1 MRPETQNS
9 TRIEWIEKYLAEA
22 EQLIYANNVEG
33 GLELMNNLLY
43 EEPGYGTLHN
53 YLGWAYLYYTP
64 DIARA
69 ELHLKMAMRFNEM
82 YAPPYLHLGTL
93 YIRAMNYK
101 EAIAILEKGLVL
113 PNANR
118 YAFLD
123 NIAQAYELNGEY
135 KNAIN
140 AYKTALKA
148 TVGHES
154 NTLMESIKRCRK
166 KRLTLFFSF

>member
-1 MRPETQNS
+1 MKN
-9 TRIEWIEKYLAEA
+9 EWIEKYLAEA

-64 DIARA
+64 DVNRA
-69 ELHLKMAMRFNEM
+69 ELHLKMAIRFNET

-93 YIRAMNYK
+93 YIRGTRYT
-101 EAIAILEKGLVL
+101 EAIAVLEKGLQL
-113 PNANR
+113 QNANR
-118 YAFLD
+118 HAFLD
-123 NIAQAYELNGEY
+123 NIAQAYELNGEFR
-135 KNAIN
+135 KAIN

>member
-1 MRPETQNS
+1 MKHETQNP
-9 TRIEWIEKYLAEA
+9 RVEWIEKYLAEA

-64 DIARA
+64 DVQRA
-69 ELHLKMAMRFNEM
+69 ELHLKMAIRFNET
-82 YAPPYLHLGTL
+82 YAPPYLHLGSL
-93 YIRAMNYK
+93 YIKHAKYN
-101 EAIAILEKGLVL
+101 EAIAILEKGAWL

-123 NIAQAYELNGEY
+123 NIAQAYELNGEF
-135 KNAIN
+135 KKAIK

-154 NTLMESIKRCRK
+154 NVLIENIKRCRK
-166 KRLTLFFSF
+166 KRITLFFSL